1 VLEFESYRPGLVDR
15 MFGGAKKKQAVLLDA
30 VARGR
35 TADEAAHIEATRVHA
50 ESYAAWNARKALAGR
65 VLARDTSAYP
75 IALMA
80 AGSLDELS
88 AFQTEVSVG
97 SNDPN
102 AVVFMCNI
110 MDDEVVPKE
119 EVKLTA
125 AGKVSTKAMPAGRY
139 WALYQDHICSAA
151 IRMAREAFAV
161 LPVSR
166 AVVNIGPV
174 QVNTQTGHKESVTFL
189 AVHFARDILN
199 KLNLGQID
207 PSDSMKNFPN
217 RMKFKKTAGFE
228 PVQPMTLDEQWI
240 TTS

>member
-1 VLEFESYRPGLVDR
+1 
-15 MFGGAKKKQAVLLDA
+15 
-30 VARGR
+30 
-35 TADEAAHIEATRVHA
+35 
-50 ESYAAWNARKALAGR
+50 
-65 VLARDTSAYP
+65 
-75 IALMA
+75 
-80 AGSLDELS
+80 
-88 AFQTEVSVG
+88 
-97 SNDPN
+97 
-102 AVVFMCNI
+102 
-110 MDDEVVPKE
+110 
-119 EVKLTA
+119 
-125 AGKVSTKAMPAGRY
+125 
-139 WALYQDHICSAA
+139 
-151 IRMAREAFAV
+151 MAREAFAV

-174 QVNTQTGHKESVTFL
+174 QVNTQTGHKEPATFL